1 MPGQASCQICG
12 TPTQLTS
19 ALVSSSDPSHGALTR
34 TVFTIVHYFYY
45 MTTVPNSFNMDQ
57 LSEAL
62 ENAPAEAEYNVNEK
76 ASQLMNDEL
85 WDLAHEQVAATGKLT
100 DTPLVFHKAMLL
112 QILGKL
118 QTFHS
123 TMSEHVREEGA
134 PEDVCAA
141 WLKDAGKIQACV
153 NILMTISVDGED
165 FMLEE
170 SCK

>member
-1 MPGQASCQICG
+1 MS
-12 TPTQLTS
+12 
-19 ALVSSSDPSHGALTR
+19 
-34 TVFTIVHYFYY
+34 
-45 MTTVPNSFNMDQ
+45 
-57 LSEAL
+57 
-62 ENAPAEAEYNVNEK
+62 
-76 ASQLMNDEL
+76 DEL
-85 WDLAHEQVAATGKLT
+85 WDLAHEQVITTGKLT
-100 DTPLVFHKAMLL
+100 DTPLVFHKALVL

-123 TMSEHVREEGA
+123 SMSEQVREADA

>member
-1 MPGQASCQICG
+1 
-12 TPTQLTS
+12 
-19 ALVSSSDPSHGALTR
+19 
-34 TVFTIVHYFYY
+34 

-76 ASQLMNDEL
+76 ASQLMNDEI
-85 WDLAHEQVAATGKLT
+85 WDLAHEQTVSTGKLT
-100 DTPLVFHKAMLL
+100 DSPLVFHKAMLL

-123 TMSEHVREEGA
+123 NMGENVREDGA
-134 PEDVCAA
+134 PEEICAA
-141 WLKDAGKIQACV
+141 WYKDAGKIQACI
-153 NILMTISVDGED
+153 NILMTISVDGDD

>member
-1 MPGQASCQICG
+1 
-12 TPTQLTS
+12 
-19 ALVSSSDPSHGALTR
+19 
-34 TVFTIVHYFYY
+34 

-62 ENAPAEAEYNVNEK
+62 ENAPAEAEYTFNEN
-76 ASQLMNDEL
+76 ASHLMNDEI
-85 WDLAHEQVAATGKLT
+85 WDLAHEQVVTTGKMT
-100 DTPLVFHKAMLL
+100 DSPLVLHKAMLL

-123 TMSEHVREEGA
+123 QMGDTIRSEGA
-134 PEDVCAA
+134 PEDVCNA

-153 NILMTISVDGED
+153 NILMTISVDGDD